1 MKIKKF
7 GVYIMGAAV
16 KFVSVSALL
25 LAICAYNAAGNAGY
39 SSFFIWLLLSVATA
53 VFCYLAPYRFITS
66 RADSLVDLV
75 VVDEAGISLKRKN
88 GADEFIPW
96 AEVASIERIPPFK
109 SYPSI
114 RVTGSAGSEISWY
127 TEDTEFEAYVRAQHP
142 ELEPLIRQAMEREYC
157 ENKKRA
163 RRKALKITIAVLAAF
178 FLIFKVIPF
187 IVFYND
193 PPVDYVTET
202 GTEKY
207 MKVNRYVRR
216 RVKEEALGLFP
227 EKLPSDAQAD
237 YSYTYYCW
245 LLGNP
250 NYVLYLSLDF
260 DDSAAYRAEAARIN
274 EISRQDSLTLGN
286 DEYIIFDKFH
296 KLDEYFNDYYNA
308 NIGYHFFLA
317 VENEE
322 EMRIEYVFALINNED
337 IRPQELIDALTPLYE
352 ADYGMEW
359 PKWTMKK

>member
-7 GVYIMGAAV
+7 GVCIMGAAV

-39 SSFFIWLLLSVATA
+39 SSFFIWLLLSVAA
-53 VFCYLAPYRFITS
+53 AAFCYLAPYRFITS
-66 RADSLVDLV
+66 RADSLADLV
-75 VVDEAGISLKRKN
+75 IVDEAGISLKRKN

-114 RVTGSAGSEISWY
+114 RVTGSAGNEISWY
-127 TEDTEFEAYVRAQHP
+127 TEDTEFEAYVREKHP
-142 ELEPLIRQAMEREYC
+142 ELEPLIRRAMEDEYRESR
-157 ENKKRA
+157 KRA
-163 RRKALKITIAVLAAF
+163 RKKALRITIAVLATLV
-178 FLIFKVIPF
+178 LIFKVIPF

-216 RVKEEALGLFP
+216 RVREEALGLFP

-245 LLGNP
+245 LLGDP

-260 DDSAAYRAEAARIN
+260 DDSTAYREEAARIN
-274 EISRQDSLTLGN
+274 AIARHDRLTLGD
-286 DEYIIFDKFH
+286 DEYIIFDRLGR
-296 KLDEYFNDYYNA
+296 LDKYFDDDYLPNM
-308 NIGYHFFLA
+308 GWHFFLA

-322 EMRIEYVFALINNED
+322 EQRIEYVFALVNNED
-337 IRPQELIDALTPLYE
+337 IRPQGLIDALTPLYE
-352 ADYGMEW
+352 ADYGVGF
-359 PKWTMKK
+359 